1 MLARATI
8 IGNLGQDPEIKEIAT
23 GGKLARFSLA
33 VNKVSKGEKSTTWFN
48 IVCFDEKKIEVLQN
62 YARKGTRLY
71 VEGDLSTRTY
81 TDKNGIEKLAVEVVV
96 GRFDG
101 RLLLVSSRDD
111 GAATPQQSNGGA
123 SKPWDDLDDDIP
135 GFD

>member
-8 IGNLGQDPEIKEIAT
+8 IGNLGRDPEIKETST
-23 GGKLARFSLA
+23 GGKFARFSLA
-33 VNKVSKGEKSTTWFN
+33 VNKVTKGEKSTAWFD
-48 IVCFDEKKIEVLQN
+48 VTCWDDKKVEVLQN

-71 VEGDLSTRTY
+71 VDGELTTRTY
-81 TDKNGIEKLAVEVVV
+81 TDKNGVEKLAVEIVV

-111 GAATPQQSNGGA
+111 SAATPQQSGGGA